1 MEDGVLLRLVDKSHC
16 TADCCVKLLLLVQE
30 RGRRGLRQLTGCWQ
44 WLRANPLLAVLFAM
58 GVLVRVFAWG
68 SVPPGLNQDEA
79 SIGYDAYALLHYGID
94 RNGSFLPMHLV
105 AWGSGQNALYAY
117 FSMPFIYLF
126 GLDEVS
132 IRIVSL
138 IFGLLGM
145 CAVYWLAKE
154 IFGEGNGAVLGAFL
168 IVICPWHIMMSRW
181 ALESNLFP
189 TLVLLAIV
197 CLLQALKRG
206 GIGWWAGFSIL
217 ISLSMY
223 AYGTSYFFVPV
234 FLLGSALYLGATR
247 VVKLRVL
254 LTQCGAILIL
264 TLPILLFLWI
274 NRAGR
279 AAIDLGLM
287 TIPRLTVP
295 RVEQVSS
302 LFGSDA
308 FHRAGANLQQ
318 FLDIYVTGHD
328 GLLWNAI
335 PAFGYL
341 YPISLPFIVIGIG
354 YMGKLALKDR
364 NVSAALIMLMFIT
377 ALMMTLVTD
386 TNMNRINII
395 FYPTVLLAASGLFW
409 TWKNVKG
416 AAYGAIAAFCL
427 FFAAFS
433 VNYFKE
439 YPDRISPM
447 FYESLGDSIRYASQA
462 TEGKIYVTDKVNM
475 PYIFVLFYEQFD
487 PHEFQATVK
496 YKHEDAPFRQVESFG
511 RYAFEQVPE
520 LRPNEAAAYILYNS
534 DAMQQVPEGYAIRRF
549 NHFTVISKQ

>member
-1 MEDGVLLRLVDKSHC
+1 M
-16 TADCCVKLLLLVQE
+16 
-30 RGRRGLRQLTGCWQ
+30 RQLTGCWQ
-44 WLRANPLLAVLFAM
+44 WLRANPLLAALFAA

-68 SVPPGLNQDEA
+68 NVPPGLNQDEA
-79 SIGYDAYALLHYGID
+79 SIGYDTYALLHYGID
-94 RNGSFLPMHLV
+94 RNGSFLPMHLI

-126 GLDEVS
+126 GLHEGS
-132 IRIVSL
+132 IRAVSL

-145 CAVYWLAKE
+145 WAVYWLAKE
-154 IFGEGNGAVLGAFL
+154 TLGGGKGAIIGIFL

-197 CLLQALKRG
+197 CLLQALKQG
-206 GIGWWAGFSIL
+206 GAGWWIGFSVL

-223 AYGTSYFFVPV
+223 AYGTSYFVVPV
-234 FLLGSALYLGATR
+234 FLLGGAIYLGVTR
-247 VVKLRVL
+247 TVKFCVL
-254 LTQCGAILIL
+254 LAQCGAILFL

-274 NRAGR
+274 NRGGQ

-308 FHRAGANLQQ
+308 VHRAGEHLQQ

-341 YPISLPFIVIGIG
+341 YPISLPFIAIGIG
-354 YMGKLALKDR
+354 YTGKLALKEK
-364 NVSAALIMLMFIT
+364 NVAAALILLMFLS
-377 ALMMTLVTD
+377 ALLMTLVTD
-386 TNMNRINII
+386 TNINRINII

-409 TWKNVKG
+409 TWKNVKR
-416 AAYGAIAAFCL
+416 AAYVAIAAFCL

-439 YPDRISPM
+439 FPDRISPM

-462 TEGKIYVTDKVNM
+462 TEGKIYVTNKVNM
-475 PYIFVLFYEQFD
+475 PYIFVLFYERIN
-487 PHEFQATVK
+487 PHDFLATVN
-496 YKHEDAPFRQVESFG
+496 YMHEDAPFRHVESFG

-520 LRPNEAAAYILYNS
+520 LRPNEDAAYILYNS
-534 DAMQQVPEGYAIRRF
+534 DALQQAPEGYAVRRF
-549 NHFTVISKQ
+549 KHFTVISKQ